1 MLWVNF
7 RESKGKEEK
16 GKLVYD
22 KIKLIKSRSQKV
34 NTFAAK

>member
-1 MLWVNF
+1 MGELPGIYGK
-7 RESKGKEEK
+7 RRKGKI
-16 GKLVYD
+16 VYD